1 MGASSYDADELRTR
15 FSISLS
21 EMYKK
26 EVPLYGTLM
35 DIVSQVDGSV
45 LASQGQNLQHL
56 PVRHQIERHGAIRV
70 GTPEELRVIKRLF
83 AVMGM
88 YPVGYYDLTVVG
100 FPLHSTAFRPIT
112 AESLS
117 KNPFRVFTT
126 KLRRDLISADIREKV
141 DEILAARKLFT
152 PRLLEIIGHAEK
164 GSISNQDIDDLIPE
178 ALKIFKWHSQST
190 VSFEDYTKLKH
201 EHPVI
206 ADIVCFP
213 SAHINHLTPRTLD
226 IELVQKEMISQG
238 LPAKDG
244 IEGPPN
250 RSCPILLRQ
259 TSFRALEE
267 PVNFFNEGY
276 SLVHSTHAARFGE
289 IEQRG
294 AAVTPQGR
302 ALYDKCLHDAHER
315 VAAASSSSLTFDS
328 ALSSTFSKYPDNWS
342 ELRTQGLVYFR
353 YKVNMD
359 YDSARDKAKGLP
371 FQIPI
376 DRLLA
381 LGVVD
386 YEPIIYEDF
395 LPFSAAGI
403 FKSNLSDKPERPL
416 AKRPNASAQSALED
430 ALGCK
435 TLDSFDIYRRL
446 QQESIHEC
454 AHILGLKEIIVD

>member
-1 MGASSYDADELRTR
+1 
-15 FSISLS
+15 
-21 EMYKK
+21 
-26 EVPLYGTLM
+26 M

-359 YDSARDKAKGLP
+359 YDSARDKAKGLL
-371 FQIPI
+371 FKFLLTDYLLLESLITSRLYTKI
-376 DRLLA
+376 SSLSRLLVFSS
-381 LGVVD
+381 LTS
-386 YEPIIYEDF
+386 PISLRGHWLRDQMPVPNQAWRMLWDARHWIHLISTVGCSRKAFMSVHIF
-395 LPFSAAGI
+395 LVS
-403 FKSNLSDKPERPL
+403 
-416 AKRPNASAQSALED
+416 KR
-430 ALGCK
+430 
-435 TLDSFDIYRRL
+435 
-446 QQESIHEC
+446 
-454 AHILGLKEIIVD
+454 

>member
-1 MGASSYDADELRTR
+1 
-15 FSISLS
+15 
-21 EMYKK
+21 MYKK

-35 DIVSQVDGSV
+35 GIVSQVDSSV
-45 LASQGQNLQHL
+45 LASRGQNLEKL
-56 PVRHQIERHGAIRV
+56 SVRHQLERHGAIRL

-126 KLRRDLISADIREKV
+126 VLRRELISADIRNKV
-141 DEILAARKLFT
+141 DGMLAARMLFT
-152 PRLLEIIGHAEK
+152 PRLLEIIDHVEK
-164 GSISNQDIDDLIPE
+164 SIMNDQDVQDLIPE

-190 VSFEDYTKLKH
+190 VSFEDYQKVKQ

-213 SAHINHLTPRTLD
+213 GAHINHLTPRTLD

-238 LPAKDG
+238 LPAKDR
-244 IEGPPN
+244 IEGPPH
-250 RSCPILLRQ
+250 RDCPILLRQ

-267 PVNFFNEGY
+267 PVNFFNEGN
-276 SLVHSTHAARFGE
+276 SLVHSTHTARFGE

-294 AAVTPQGR
+294 AAVTPRGR
-302 ALYDKCLHDAHER
+302 ALYDKCLYDAHES
-315 VAAASSSSLTFDS
+315 VAADSGSSLTFDS
-328 ALSSTFSKYPDNWS
+328 ALSSTFSRYPDNWS
-342 ELRTQGLVYFR
+342 ELRAQGLVYFR
-353 YKVNMD
+353 YKVKLDHN
-359 YDSARDKAKGLP
+359 SAREKVKALP
-371 FQIPI
+371 SQIHI
-376 DRLLA
+376 DQLLA

-386 YEPIIYEDF
+386 YEPVIYEDF

-403 FKSNLSDKPERPL
+403 FKSNLSDQPEKPL
-416 AKRPNASAQSALED
+416 TKKMDASAQSDMED

-435 TLDSFDIYRRL
+435 TLDSFDVYTRQ

-454 AHILGLKEIIVD
+454 AQILGLKEIILN